1 MKVYQEGTQLNLR
14 LNSTTK
20 RKLPII
26 QNYCELKHKFNSGM
40 NVSQAGT
47 LWCTV
52 YMHHIEYFY
61 EFKYVLPYLT

>member
-1 MKVYQEGTQLNLR
+1 MKVYQEGTHLNLR

-20 RKLPII
+20 QKLPII

-52 YMHHIEYFY
+52 HIEYFN